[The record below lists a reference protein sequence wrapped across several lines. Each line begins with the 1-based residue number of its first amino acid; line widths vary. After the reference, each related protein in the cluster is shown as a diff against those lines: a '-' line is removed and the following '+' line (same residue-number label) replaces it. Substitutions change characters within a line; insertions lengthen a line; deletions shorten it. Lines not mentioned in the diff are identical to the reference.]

1 MKNVPRTPWR
11 DPGMIACAVLLI
23 VSSVL
28 VATGMHR
35 LLYDAGR
42 WLALPPLGVSFLA
55 GALNLSWYEIA
66 YAVGGGLKM
75 VRLFLAIPPV
85 GAATGMLSGVL
96 LLLGV
101 RFARHVLLAHIALSI
116 TLGFLSLCVLLWRL
130 YRGMS
135 DPWRILTTLTFIA
148 AYAALLAYFR
158 RAERTAGRAAAHT
171 QAGPP
176 LR

>member
-1 MKNVPRTPWR
+1 MNKFPRA
-11 DPGMIACAVLLI
+11 PGRSPAVIACALVLI

-28 VATGMHR
+28 VAAGMHR

-42 WLALPPLGVSFLA
+42 KLALPSLGVSVLA

-66 YAVGGGLKM
+66 YAVGGGLKT
-75 VRLFLAIPPV
+75 LAVYTTIPSL
-85 GAATGMLSGVL
+85 GAATGLLSGVL

-101 RFARHVLLAHIALSI
+101 RFARYVLLAHIALAI